1 MYHGIS
7 FGERSRIKLEFS
19 NVSTAHRV
27 AEEEGELHHEQKG
40 QEEPQLAVQ
49 LRKVSVLPMPFSIF
63 TVVAS

>member
-7 FGERSRIKLEFS
+7 FVERSRIQLEFS

-40 QEEPQLAVQ
+40 QPQLAVQ

-63 TVVAS
+63 IVVAS